1 MLAVAPDSLPWI
13 VRPQAP
19 LDRQGKHL
27 RADLP
32 YPVGAYGRAR
42 RDRGVQP
49 LGMFEFDRGDRHLA
63 ERGHDVVADHRSIVL
78 LCVRGQLGDAFGIKA
93 SAQLGDRWRGTFRR
107 LLANRIGAEI
117 DIALDPLC
125 HLARRCR
132 RPVRK
137 RADCR
142 APL

>member
-1 MLAVAPDSLPWI
+1 LRLIAFHGLSDRRRHLIAKANIFEPTCHTRLA
-13 VRPQAP
+13 RT
-19 LDRQGKHL
+19 
-27 RADLP
+27 
-32 YPVGAYGRAR
+32 GARFVSAVCNR
-42 RDRGVQP
+42 SVCSNSTAAT
-49 LGMFEFDRGDRHLA
+49 LHLA

-78 LCVRGQLGDAFGIKA
+78 LCVRGQLGDVLGIKA